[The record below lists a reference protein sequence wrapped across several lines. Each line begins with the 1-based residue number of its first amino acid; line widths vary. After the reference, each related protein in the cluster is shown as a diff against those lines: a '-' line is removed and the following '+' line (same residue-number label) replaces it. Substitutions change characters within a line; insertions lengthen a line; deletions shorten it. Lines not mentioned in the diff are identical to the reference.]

1 MGARPKAEREAT
13 AEELPLPA
21 RAPAG
26 GVKGEEKVKT
36 APPAEEPLAKAR
48 DGGAAEVLAAE
59 ALVLLTGKGGA
70 AAKEWPSLA
79 RGKAAGN
86 VDAARLPGGK
96 NSSGRAG
103 AMVEIEDGGVAE

>member
-1 MGARPKAEREAT
+1 MAKGWTAGARPKAEREAT

-48 DGGAAEVLAAE
+48 DVGTAEILAAE
-59 ALVLLTGKGGA
+59 ALSTGEKEATARDGA
-70 AAKEWPSLA
+70 
-79 RGKAAGN
+79 
-86 VDAARLPGGK
+86 
-96 NSSGRAG
+96 RAPE
-103 AMVEIEDGGVAE
+103 V